1 MPAASSDAGGSTA
14 RGKKRAC
21 CCWQTVSGTETEC
34 RQTARGA
41 EGEVV
46 GNNSFF
52 EGAADAESSRR
63 CASSDNPGGVVRD
76 FLADLNIDDSGGAA
90 GVGGSGALGSDD
102 AKDGNCSAIETDGL
116 RRRGTLESQ
125 AETAVLLLA
134 SDSGTA
140 TRGLASVGEF
150 SDLCTASANNNGVT
164 PQARRGAVSV
174 TLAVAW
180 SVSES
185 SEVAQSTG
193 SGSASGFPGPHDS
206 SYVRERGARLLT
218 LYFSVLHFSVWEEL
232 LGTSSLDG
240 PPPPACGMDMLSVD
254 SKLCATDPQMACDR
268 TDPRLRCSVST
279 PCSIYGR
286 RPTVVQFGVCASPFA
301 QGCVAPRE
309 ST

>member
-1 MPAASSDAGGSTA
+1 MPAASSDEGGSTA

-90 GVGGSGALGSDD
+90 GVGGSGALGSND

-116 RRRGTLESQ
+116 RWRGTLESQ

-134 SDSGTA
+134 SDSGTGGSTA

-150 SDLCTASANNNGVT
+150 SDLGTASAT
-164 PQARRGAVSV
+164 
-174 TLAVAW
+174 T
-180 SVSES
+180 
-185 SEVAQSTG
+185 TG
-193 SGSASGFPGPHDS
+193 SFQCHRLEE
-206 SYVRERGARLLT
+206 VRSRLL
-218 LYFSVLHFSVWEEL
+218 W
-232 LGTSSLDG
+232 
-240 PPPPACGMDMLSVD
+240 
-254 SKLCATDPQMACDR
+254 R
-268 TDPRLRCSVST
+268 
-279 PCSIYGR
+279 
-286 RPTVVQFGVCASPFA
+286 
-301 QGCVAPRE
+301 
-309 ST
+309 